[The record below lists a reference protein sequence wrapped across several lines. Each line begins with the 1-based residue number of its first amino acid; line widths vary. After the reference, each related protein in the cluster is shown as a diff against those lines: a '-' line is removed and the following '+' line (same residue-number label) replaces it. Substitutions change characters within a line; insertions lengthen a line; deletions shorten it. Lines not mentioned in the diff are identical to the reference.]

1 MREPVTWLRGSEIQI
16 DRLTRPVMRMR
27 KGLSMPSI
35 YNFLSGTLVTVFGYD
50 LSYLEFVAVLA
61 SFIGVAIGITGKRI
75 TWPWW
80 ALSSVLFGILFIQW
94 ELYASAAL
102 QIVFIAAAILGWFG
116 WEPTGARPGALKNK
130 HRIYIFAA
138 TIVATLA
145 LAPVLKSM
153 GAASTYADAILFFGS
168 LSAQILM
175 VYEKYE
181 TWVLWLIVDAGY
193 VALYASQDLPFTTLL
208 YAAFTVL
215 AGMGWSKWYGAHR
228 SAIRS
233 L

>member
-1 MREPVTWLRGSEIQI
+1 V
-16 DRLTRPVMRMR
+16 
-27 KGLSMPSI
+27 PSI
-35 YNFLSGTLVTVFGYD
+35 FNFLSDVLVTIWGYE

-61 SFIGVAIGITGKRI
+61 SFIGVALGITGKRI

-80 ALSSVLFGILFIQW
+80 AVSSILYGILFIQW

-102 QIVFIAAAILGWFG
+102 QMVFIIAAVVGWFG
-116 WEPTGARPGALKNK
+116 WEPSGAKPGALKNST
-130 HRIYIFAA
+130 RAA
-138 TIVATLA
+138 AILAIILATLA
-145 LAPVLKSM
+145 LAPVLKSW

-168 LSAQILM
+168 LTAQILM

-181 TWVLWLIVDAGY
+181 TWILWLVVDAGY
-193 VALYASQDLPFTTLL
+193 VALYASQDLPFTTAL
-208 YAAFTVL
+208 YATFTIL
-215 AGMGWSKWYGAHR
+215 AAMGWSKWYGTHR

>member
-1 MREPVTWLRGSEIQI
+1 
-16 DRLTRPVMRMR
+16 MRMR
-27 KGLSMPSI
+27 KGLVMTSI
-35 YNFLSGTLVTVFGYD
+35 YNLFSDNLATILGYD
-50 LSYLEFVAVLA
+50 LSYLEFFAVVA
-61 SFIGVAIGITGKRI
+61 SFIGVALGITGKRI

-80 ALSSVLFGILFIQW
+80 ALSSALYGILFMQW

-102 QIVFIAAAILGWFG
+102 QIVFIIAAVLGWFG
-116 WEPTGARPGALKNK
+116 WEPTGARPGALKNRN
-130 HRIYIFAA
+130 RIIIISAIFA
-138 TIVATLA
+138 ATLA

-181 TWVLWLIVDAGY
+181 NWILWLIVDAGY

-208 YAAFTVL
+208 YAAFTLL
-215 AGMGWSKWYGAHR
+215 AAMGWRKWYGAHR
-228 SAIRS
+228 RTLGSM
-233 L
+233 